1 MRILIIHNKYQQR
14 GGEDSVFENESSLL
28 KKYGNSVEQ
37 LIFSNEEIDSPISK
51 IKAGIS
57 SIYNKSSAKKLDNK
71 IQIFKPDIIHVHN
84 FFPIASPSIFYESQK
99 HNIPIVMTLHNYRL
113 ICPNALLFRDGKV
126 CEECINKEFAISG
139 VMNGCYRDSKLQTFA
154 LATMS
159 YLHKKTKTWENRV
172 DKYIALTNF
181 AKNKILNSSLKLK
194 EKQITV
200 KPNYVNDHGF
210 ELNKDDYLIFIG
222 RLSKEKGV
230 DILLNAF
237 KNSKR
242 KIVIIGSGPMKDI
255 VEEYSKNYQN
265 IEYLGFQQMDVI
277 IQKLKK
283 AKALI
288 FTSVWYEGMPM
299 TILESLSTGTPVIST
314 DIGGPAEI
322 ITNNKTG
329 LIYKVGDV
337 EDLQNSIEK
346 LYSDN
351 DFFKNLCI
359 NARKEFEDK
368 FSEKQNYQQ
377 LINIYKEVIDEK
389 KSN

>member
-1 MRILIIHNKYQQR
+1 MRILIIHNRYQQR

-37 LIFSNEEIDSPISK
+37 LIFSNEEINSPISK

-126 CEECINKEFAISG
+126 CEECINKEFAING

-194 EKQITV
+194 EKQITI

-299 TILESLSTGTPVIST
+299 TILESLSTGTPVVST

-368 FSEKQNYQQ
+368 FSEKQNYQK